1 MSSIYLVFDK
11 KAGLYSAP
19 LTLLDDSQALSWFDY
34 VLKNEDSKS
43 DYELYKIAD
52 YDEKAGKLNLLET
65 PSFLV
70 CLTDKPI
77 EEFVGDIDEK

>member
-34 VLKNEDSKS
+34 VLKNEEVKS
-43 DYELYKIAD
+43 DYELYKIGD
-52 YDEKAGKLNLLET
+52 YDEKKGKFFMLDN
-65 PSFLV
+65 PAFII
-70 CLTDKPI
+70 CLSDKPS
-77 EEFVGDIDEK
+77 EDFVGDKDEE